1 MRAMYARRVGNGDAS
16 AFDAAYAPSDIA
28 LAGPLGT
35 RLRARVRVM
44 AGLPKP
50 LPYPYSSPGSYHEN
64 LLAWLALRHRP
75 NVMIV
80 WFEA

>member
-1 MRAMYARRVGNGDAS
+1 MYPLEAS
-16 AFDAAYAPSDIA
+16 HFEQDSEPFDAAYAPSDFA

-35 RLRARVRVM
+35 
-44 AGLPKP
+44 
-50 LPYPYSSPGSYHEN
+50 YHEN

>member
-1 MRAMYARRVGNGDAS
+1 MITTLRTPHDLGPSLYSHMRAMYARRVIGNGDAS
-16 AFDAAYAPSDIA
+16 AFDAAYAPSDFA

-35 RLRARVRVM
+35 
-44 AGLPKP
+44 
-50 LPYPYSSPGSYHEN
+50 YHEN